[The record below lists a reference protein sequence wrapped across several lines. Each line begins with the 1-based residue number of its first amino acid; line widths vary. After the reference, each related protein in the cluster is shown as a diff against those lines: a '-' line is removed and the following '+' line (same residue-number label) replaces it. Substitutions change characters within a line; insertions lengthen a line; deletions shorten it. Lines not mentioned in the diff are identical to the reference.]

1 MYGSD
6 IDNAI
11 EEGYVETKQTSNPN
25 ETIIRLTDKGK
36 IAFNLLE
43 KWYVDEK
50 LGLVQ
55 KAIQVSA
62 PYEVIAVNTKLNK
75 TRGKLIR
82 KYF

>member
-1 MYGSD
+1 M
-6 IDNAI
+6 
-11 EEGYVETKQTSNPN
+11 
-25 ETIIRLTDKGK
+25 TDKGK

-62 PYEVIAVNTKLNK
+62 PYEVIAVNTKLIENGYVK
-75 TRGKLIR
+75 LRYPDDIQRAEITITEKGKELGNTLTGMGG
-82 KYF
+82 